1 MAKMAKMAC
10 CAESLVVENLLRV
23 AAKNK
28 GASHPCWSNF
38 IFARLCRLV
47 SSPLLPF
54 KATAKTIY
62 LELNVS
68 LVSGLLDKNMQEKNA
83 TYSKRFLF
91 YLFMNLFILGTTSN
105 SKNSTKKSN
114 ENVQINIFPPLFS
127 FNGVGK

>member
-28 GASHPCWSNF
+28 GASHQGSNF

-47 SSPLLPF
+47 SFPLLPF
-54 KATAKTIY
+54 KAAAKTIY

-68 LVSGLLDKNMQEKNA
+68 LVSGFARQKHARK
-83 TYSKRFLF
+83 KC
-91 YLFMNLFILGTTSN
+91 NLFETFS
-105 SKNSTKKSN
+105 
-114 ENVQINIFPPLFS
+114 VLFIYES
-127 FNGVGK
+127 IYFRYDE

>member
-47 SSPLLPF
+47 SFPLLPF
-54 KATAKTIY
+54 KAAAKTIY

-68 LVSGLLDKNMQEKNA
+68 LVSGFVRQKHARK
-83 TYSKRFLF
+83 KC
-91 YLFMNLFILGTTSN
+91 NLFETFS
-105 SKNSTKKSN
+105 
-114 ENVQINIFPPLFS
+114 VLFIYES
-127 FNGVGK
+127 IYFRYDE